1 MPFQNTKNNSN
12 KRANTI
18 LHRPVLFMFAVVSII
33 LNAMQV
39 ELAVE
44 QFITPHWV
52 SIWSVCR
59 DFSIVTLMGAAVI
72 SAWFILLWLWIFLD
86 EWIYTVRHKMGKERE
101 SRNGSRC

>member
-1 MPFQNTKNNSN
+1 
-12 KRANTI
+12 
-18 LHRPVLFMFAVVSII
+18 
-33 LNAMQV
+33 MQV

-59 DFSIVTLMGAAVI
+59 WFSILTLMGAAVI

-86 EWIYTVRHKMGKERE
+86 EWIYTVRRKMEKERE
-101 SRNGSRC
+101 GRDGSRC

>member
-1 MPFQNTKNNSN
+1 MSTLELPFEESSP
-12 KRANTI
+12 AI
-18 LHRPVLFMFAVVSII
+18 VLFVFAVVSII

-44 QFITPHWV
+44 QFINPHWV

-59 DFSIVTLMGAAVI
+59 WFSILTLMGAAVI

-86 EWIYTVRHKMGKERE
+86 ESVKFADF
-101 SRNGSRC
+101 SQ